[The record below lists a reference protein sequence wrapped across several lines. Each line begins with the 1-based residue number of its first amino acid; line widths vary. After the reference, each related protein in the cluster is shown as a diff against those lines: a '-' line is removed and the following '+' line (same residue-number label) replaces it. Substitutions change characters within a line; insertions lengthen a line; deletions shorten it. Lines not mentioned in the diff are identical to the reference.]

1 MEIID
6 GITYHRMYELEEGYG
21 QVRLLRYFEVYQ
33 HHLARKVIELQPSVV
48 HAASNHLNGLV
59 GNAVAA
65 HFGLPS
71 IYEVRGLWEI
81 TRISRQPSFEDSTYF
96 EMMVKMETQACRE
109 ATGCLAITQG
119 LIEEIN
125 RRLGQPRDVGY
136 LPNGVEIERFSPR
149 GPDEELRAKL
159 GFPPEAVIIGYIGSI
174 VSYEGLDLLMEALE
188 SGEDGAKPRRRNKPG
203 ARQKTLGEVLCERLR
218 DEPPAWAEVWA
229 ELKQSRLDVTTAMID
244 GLLKACG
251 KSGGGLHDAIGML
264 RDASAS
270 GMMHQPVR
278 NQALGSLLNLAIE
291 LDWDVDAAVN
301 EINDVDRESPEVIA
315 AIGAVYCSGTRSP
328 F

>member
-1 MEIID
+1 MAE
-6 GITYHRMYELEEGYG
+6 
-21 QVRLLRYFEVYQ
+21 RLRNAHMILGVEAGTPKQKLKMAYWAKAKECHPDVVGGEREK
-33 HHLARKVIELQPSVV
+33 ASRSKRKGAVVQSTAGGAALLDDDANGAPSVDQ
-48 HAASNHLNGLV
+48 
-59 GNAVAA
+59 
-65 HFGLPS
+65 F
-71 IYEVRGLWEI
+71 
-81 TRISRQPSFEDSTYF
+81 
-96 EMMVKMETQACRE
+96 
-109 ATGCLAITQG
+109 
-119 LIEEIN
+119 
-125 RRLGQPRDVGY
+125 
-136 LPNGVEIERFSPR
+136 VEIQAAF
-149 GPDEELRAKL
+149 
-159 GFPPEAVIIGYIGSI
+159 
-174 VSYEGLDLLMEALE
+174 DLLMEALE

>member
-1 MEIID
+1 M
-6 GITYHRMYELEEGYG
+6 RAAL
-21 QVRLLRYFEVYQ
+21 RLRRAAPLATGHARHLCGGHEMAERLRNAHMILGVEAGTPKQKLKMAFWAKAKECHPDVVGGEREK
-33 HHLARKVIELQPSVV
+33 ASRSKRKGAVVQSTAGGAALLDDDANGAPSVDQ
-48 HAASNHLNGLV
+48 
-59 GNAVAA
+59 
-65 HFGLPS
+65 F
-71 IYEVRGLWEI
+71 
-81 TRISRQPSFEDSTYF
+81 
-96 EMMVKMETQACRE
+96 
-109 ATGCLAITQG
+109 
-119 LIEEIN
+119 
-125 RRLGQPRDVGY
+125 
-136 LPNGVEIERFSPR
+136 VEIQAAF
-149 GPDEELRAKL
+149 
-159 GFPPEAVIIGYIGSI
+159 
-174 VSYEGLDLLMEALE
+174 DLLMEALE

-218 DEPPAWAEVWA
+218 DEPPAWADVWA